1 MKNLK
6 LITVLLITLFAFSCK
21 KDKKNPEQTSTNI
34 HGRVDV
40 PNNVAPSTVT
50 VSDVIGEY
58 SLNENNEFST
68 NTFNPIIAY
77 NGVFGGIIYIGIPS
91 VEEKDNYT
99 LNAKETA
106 IFLTLRS
113 IPLTLQKQNYEI
125 IGKFK
130 EYVYSFQEV
139 KNLETKIIQS
149 ISTNANLKVSDFAN
163 ELNLASIKIITEIGL
178 NKPPHTNLRV
188 GTTNGFVR
196 GIKIEASD
204 KPDVVDPIT
213 GEITIVRKI
222 YNEHQAVLGVGI
234 GDYDYNTDK
243 VVNWNGAIE
252 GYLAPMNSGAFIDK
266 FTTLSGFP
274 SAISSLVEDWKNVAQ
289 YGIFNTVA
297 NTTTFSTE
305 NEITLKVKNP
315 NKDGIVIASPKLP
328 EVAVRNI
335 IELAFDGIG
344 RIGGF
349 ATVLTET
356 KITENEFIAA
366 FYNWLVLPAQQQ
378 TFNAIRN
385 DVTNKNYNTALHTTF
400 DAFTDFFSD
409 QAFDAFLES
418 AIRNS
423 IKNPQNIPQIKAAA
437 TKYYKSFD
445 NLMKN
450 VELVNIASNIAGFLT
465 EMYFFESFA
474 IPVNFSDNY
483 APASPIILAPLDKE
497 ILNNV
502 SVTTLRWS
510 STDPEGDPISYDI
523 YLGTNWSNIQPI
535 EINIQQTSLLL
546 NIQPNTRYVGKVVAK
561 ASNQKSETKFTFDNG
576 VATNTQLPIVTTTNV
591 TNITNTQ
598 ATSGGTITTQ
608 GSSAVSARGVC
619 WSTSPSPTIA
629 NSKTADGTGTGSFTS
644 ALTGLTA
651 NTTYYVRAYATN
663 SSGTAY
669 GNQLVFL
676 TTANTQL
683 PTVTTTNATNITNT
697 QATSG
702 GNVTDQGSSA
712 VTVKGVCWST
722 TQNPTTANNK
732 TVNGSGTGSYNTD
745 IYPLTANTTYYVR
758 AYATNSSGTAYGNQ
772 ITITTTGGTTTNPY
786 LNPNLTYGTVTD
798 IDGNTYATIQI
809 GTQTWMAENLKT
821 TRYND
826 GTAIPNVT
834 DRGIWGGLTTG
845 AWCNYDNN
853 ASNNSTYGK
862 LYNWYAVNTGKL
874 APAGWHV
881 PSEAEWQTLNNYF
894 GNSVA
899 AGEMKTTTLWN
910 SPNTGATNS
919 SGFTA
924 LPAGYRADNGIF
936 FEIGV
941 SGDFWSST
949 VTTTGNARIR
959 YLYYEYPNVLGLNF
973 VFRSGCSV
981 RCVRD

>member
-91 VEEKDNYT
+91 AEEKDNYT

-163 ELNLASIKIITEIGL
+163 ELNLASTKIITEIGL

-188 GTTNGFVR
+188 GTTNGLVR

-243 VVNWNGAIE
+243 VVNWNGTIE

-344 RIGGF
+344 RIDGF

-437 TKYYKSFD
+437 TKYYNSFD

-510 STDPEGDPISYDI
+510 STDPESDPISYDI

-535 EINIQQTSLLL
+535 EINIPQTSLLL
-546 NIQPNTRYVGKVVAK
+546 NIQSNTRYVGKVVAK
-561 ASNQKSETKFTFDNG
+561 AGNQKSETKFTFDNG
-576 VATNTQLPIVTTTNV
+576 VATNTQLPIVTTTN
-591 TNITNTQ
+591 
-598 ATSGGTITTQ
+598 
-608 GSSAVSARGVC
+608 
-619 WSTSPSPTIA
+619 
-629 NSKTADGTGTGSFTS
+629 
-644 ALTGLTA
+644 
-651 NTTYYVRAYATN
+651 
-663 SSGTAY
+663 
-669 GNQLVFL
+669 
-676 TTANTQL
+676 
-683 PTVTTTNATNITNT
+683 ATNITNT
-697 QATSG
+697 QATTG
-702 GNVTDQGSSA
+702 GNVTNQGSST

-732 TVNGSGTGSYNTD
+732 TVNGSGTGSYSTD
-745 IYPLTANTTYYVR
+745 IYPLTANNIYYVR
-758 AYATNSSGTAYGNQ
+758 AYATNSSGTAYGNE
-772 ITITTTGGTTTNPY
+772 ITVNTTVCYSTNIV

-798 IDGNTYATIQI
+798 IDGNSYATIQI
-809 GTQTWMAENLKT
+809 GNQTWMAENLKT
-821 TRYND
+821 THYND
-826 GTAIPNVT
+826 GSAIPNVT
-834 DRGIWGGLTTG
+834 DNTTWTGLTTG
-845 AWCNYDNN
+845 AWCNYNN
-853 ASNNSTYGK
+853 DLINNSTYGK
-862 LYNWYAVNTGKL
+862 LYNWYAINTGKL
-874 APAGWHV
+874 APNGWHI
-881 PSEAEWQTLNNYF
+881 PTDQEWSNLINHLGSQSGKNMKSTSNLWSNQT
-894 GNSVA
+894 
-899 AGEMKTTTLWN
+899 
-910 SPNTGATNS
+910 NTNFCNDNS
-919 SGFTA
+919 SGFSGLA
-924 LPAGYRADNGIF
+924 GGYRAVFNNILLFGNLSHV
-936 FEIGV
+936 GYW
-941 SGDFWSST
+941 WSSSLGYT
-949 VTTTGNARIR
+949 NGAWYRE
-959 YLYYEYPNVLGLNF
+959 LQPNVNSAIRGSAEYYVGF
-973 VFRSGCSV
+973 SV
-981 RCVRD
+981 RCIKD

>member
-1 MKNLK
+1 MRNLK
-6 LITVLLITLFAFSCK
+6 LISILLFTFFVFSCK
-21 KDKKNPEQTSTNI
+21 KDKNNPVEANTLI
-34 HGRVDV
+34 KGRVDI
-40 PNNVAPSTVT
+40 PDNVAPSIVT
-50 VSDVIGEY
+50 VSDVVGEY
-58 SLNENNEFST
+58 SLDDNNEFST
-68 NTFNPIIAY
+68 TTFNPIIAY
-77 NGVFGGIIYIGIPS
+77 NSVLGDIIYIGIPS
-91 VEEKDNYT
+91 PEEKDNYN

-113 IPLTLQKQNYEI
+113 IPLILQPQNYEI

-130 EYVYSFQEV
+130 DYVYSFQEV
-139 KNLETKIIQS
+139 KNLEQKIIQS
-149 ISTNANLKVSDFAN
+149 ISTNAILNVDYFAN
-163 ELNLASIKIITEIGL
+163 ELSLASNKIISEIGL
-178 NKPPHTNLRV
+178 NKPPHTNLRI
-188 GTTNGFVR
+188 GTTNGFVK

-222 YNEHQAVLGVGI
+222 YNEHQAVLGVGV
-234 GDYDYNTDK
+234 GDYDYNTEK
-243 VVNWNGAIE
+243 VENWNGAIE

-266 FTTLSGFP
+266 FASLSGFP
-274 SAISSLVEDWKNVAQ
+274 SAISSLVQDWKNVAQ
-289 YGIFNTVA
+289 YGVFNAVA

-328 EVAVRNI
+328 EVAIRNI

-344 RIGGF
+344 RMDGF
-349 ATVLTET
+349 ATLLTET

-366 FYNWLVLPAQQQ
+366 FYNWIVLPAQEQK
-378 TFNAIRN
+378 FNSIRD
-385 DVTNKNYNTALHTTF
+385 DVANKNYNAALHTTF
-400 DAFTDFFSD
+400 DALYDFFSD

-423 IKNPQNIPQIKAAA
+423 IDNPQNVPQIKAAA
-437 TKYYKSFD
+437 TKYYNSFSS
-445 NLMKN
+445 LMKK

-474 IPVNFSDNY
+474 VPVNFSDNY

-561 ASNQKSETKFTFDNG
+561 AGNQKSETNFTFDNG
-576 VATNTQLPIVTTTNV
+576 VATNTQLPTVTTTNA

-598 ATSGGTITTQ
+598 ATTGGNVTNQ
-608 GSSAVSARGVC
+608 GSSAVTVKGVC
-619 WSTSPSPTIA
+619 WSTTQNPTIT
-629 NSKTADGTGTGSFTS
+629 NNKTVNGSGTGSYSTDIYP
-644 ALTGLTA
+644 LTA

-697 QATSG
+697 QATTG

-758 AYATNSSGTAYGNQ
+758 AYATNGNGTAYGNQ
-772 ITITTTGGTTTNPY
+772 ISLATTGSIF
-786 LNPNLTYGTVTD
+786 NPNLTYGTMTD
-798 IDGNTYATIQI
+798 IDGNVYKTIQI

-826 GTAIPNVT
+826 GIAIRSDISAWGMGIGAYTINNNTA
-834 DRGIWGGLTTG
+834 
-845 AWCNYDNN
+845 NN
-853 ASNNSTYGK
+853 TTYGK

-881 PSEAEWQTLNNYF
+881 PTDAEWATLINYL
-894 GNSVA
+894 GGGSVA
-899 AGEMKTTTLWN
+899 GNKMKATTLW

-919 SGFTA
+919 SGFTG
-924 LPAGYRADNGIF
+924 LPAGGYYPDGWGNWYYSGID
-936 FEIGV
+936 GR
-941 SGDFWSST
+941 FWSTST
-949 VTTTGNARIR
+949 HYTNVIDRGWMCLILHNTSDVMINSNEK
-959 YLYYEYPNVLGLNF
+959 YYGY
-973 VFRSGCSV
+973 SV

>member
-1 MKNLK
+1 MLKLFTMKNLK

-21 KDKKNPEQTSTNI
+21 KDKKNPEQTSTII

-40 PNNVAPSTVT
+40 PNNIAPSTVT

-243 VVNWNGAIE
+243 VINWNGAIE

-502 SVTTLRWS
+502 SVTSLRWS

-576 VATNTQLPIVTTTNV
+576 VATNI
-591 TNITNTQ
+591 
-598 ATSGGTITTQ
+598 
-608 GSSAVSARGVC
+608 
-619 WSTSPSPTIA
+619 
-629 NSKTADGTGTGSFTS
+629 
-644 ALTGLTA
+644 
-651 NTTYYVRAYATN
+651 
-663 SSGTAY
+663 
-669 GNQLVFL
+669 
-676 TTANTQL
+676 QL

-697 QATSG
+697 QATTG
-702 GNVTDQGSSA
+702 GNVTNQGSSA

-722 TQNPTTANNK
+722 SQNPTTANNK
-732 TVNGSGTGSYNTD
+732 TVNGSGTGSYSTD

-758 AYATNSSGTAYGNQ
+758 AYATNSSGTAYGSQ
-772 ITITTTGGTTTNPY
+772 ITITTTGGTITNPY
-786 LNPNLTYGTVTD
+786 LNPSLTYGTVTD
-798 IDGNTYATIQI
+798 IDGNVYATIQI

-821 TRYND
+821 TKYND
-826 GTAIPNVT
+826 GTAIPNIT
-834 DRGIWGGLTTG
+834 DNTAWEGLTTG
-845 AWCNYDNN
+845 AWCNYNN
-853 ASNNSTYGK
+853 DVNNNSTYGK

-881 PSEAEWQTLNNYF
+881 PTDAEWTTLTNYL
-894 GNSVA
+894 G
-899 AGEMKTTTLWN
+899 GDEGDKMKATTLWTAYAGITN
-910 SPNTGATNS
+910 TNS
-919 SGFTA
+919 SGFTG
-924 LPAGYRADNGIF
+924 LPAGFRNYFGTF
-936 FEIGV
+936 TSIG
-941 SGDFWSST
+941 SYGYFWSSPEYNT
-949 VTTTGNARIR
+949 SNAWYRMLF
-959 YLYYEYPNVLGLNF
+959 YNYSDAYST
-973 VFRSGCSV
+973 SGYKRNGFSV

>member
-6 LITVLLITLFAFSCK
+6 LITILFITLFAFSCK
-21 KDKKNPEQTSTNI
+21 KDKKNPEQTSTII
-34 HGRVDV
+34 HGKVDV

-58 SLNENNEFST
+58 SLNDNNEFST

-130 EYVYSFQEV
+130 EYIYSFQEV

-163 ELNLASIKIITEIGL
+163 ELSLASTKIITEIGL

-243 VVNWNGAIE
+243 VVNWNGTIE

-328 EVAVRNI
+328 EVAVHNI

-344 RIGGF
+344 RIDGF

-356 KITENEFIAA
+356 KITENEFIGA

-400 DAFTDFFSD
+400 DAFTAFFSD

-437 TKYYKSFD
+437 TKYYNSFD

-523 YLGTNWSNIQPI
+523 YLGTNWSNILPI

-546 NIQPNTRYVGKVVAK
+546 NIQLNTRYVGKVVAK
-561 ASNQKSETKFTFDNG
+561 AGNQKSETKFTFDNG
-576 VATNTQLPIVTTTNV
+576 VATNILLPTVITTNV

-598 ATSGGTITTQ
+598 ATT
-608 GSSAVSARGVC
+608 
-619 WSTSPSPTIA
+619 
-629 NSKTADGTGTGSFTS
+629 
-644 ALTGLTA
+644 
-651 NTTYYVRAYATN
+651 
-663 SSGTAY
+663 
-669 GNQLVFL
+669 
-676 TTANTQL
+676 
-683 PTVTTTNATNITNT
+683 
-697 QATSG
+697 G
-702 GNVTDQGSSA
+702 GNVTNQGSSA

-732 TVNGSGTGSYNTD
+732 TVNGSGTGSYSTD

-772 ITITTTGGTTTNPY
+772 ITITTTGGTITNPY
-786 LNPNLTYGTVTD
+786 LNPSLTYGTVTD

-821 TRYND
+821 THYND

-834 DRGIWGGLTTG
+834 DNTAWSNLTTG
-845 AWCNYDNN
+845 AWCYYNNNN
-853 ASNNSTYGK
+853 AYNSIFGK
-862 LYNWYAVNTGKL
+862 LYNYNAVNTGKL
-874 APAGWHV
+874 CPQGWHIPTV
-881 PSEAEWQTLNNYF
+881 TEWTILTDYLGGIFEAPKKMMST
-894 GNSVA
+894 S
-899 AGEMKTTTLWN
+899 LWTRN
-910 SPNTGATNS
+910 HFTPTNS
-919 SGFTA
+919 SGFSL
-924 LPAGYRADNGIF
+924 LPGGHRVNSDFQGIPGGAFGDGYGMW
-936 FEIGV
+936 
-941 SGDFWSST
+941 WSST
-949 VTTTGNARIR
+949 SISISVSNAMFVSS
-959 YLYYEYPNVLGLNF
+959 YTNNLELYVKSILDGA
-973 VFRSGCSV
+973 SC
-981 RCVRD
+981 RCIKD

>member
-1 MKNLK
+1 MRKFIPMKNLK
-6 LITVLLITLFAFSCK
+6 LIAISISIFLVFACK
-21 KDKKNPEQTSTNI
+21 KDKKNPEQASTIII
-34 HGRVDV
+34 HGSVDV

-58 SLNENNEFST
+58 SLNDNNEFNT

-91 VEEKDNYT
+91 LEEKDNYT

-106 IFLTLRS
+106 IFFTLRS
-113 IPLTLQKQNYEI
+113 IPLTLQPQNYEI

-139 KNLETKIIQS
+139 KNLESKIIQS

-163 ELNLASIKIITEIGL
+163 ELSLASTKIITEIGL

-188 GTTNGFVR
+188 GITNGFVR

-204 KPDVVDPIT
+204 KPDIVDPIT

-234 GDYDYNTDK
+234 GDYDYNTDQ

-266 FTTLSGFP
+266 FASLSGFP

-289 YGIFNTVA
+289 YGVYNAVA
-297 NTTTFSTE
+297 NSTTVSTE

-315 NKDGIVIASPKLP
+315 NKDGIVIASPKLQ
-328 EVAVRNI
+328 EVAVRNV

-344 RIGGF
+344 RIDGF
-349 ATVLTET
+349 ATLLTET

-366 FYNWLVLPAQQQ
+366 FYNWIVLPAQQQ
-378 TFNAIRN
+378 IFNSIRDN
-385 DVTNKNYNTALHTTF
+385 VANKDYNTALHTTF
-400 DAFTDFFSD
+400 DAFTGFFSD
-409 QAFDAFLES
+409 QAFDAFLEN

-437 TKYYKSFD
+437 TKYYNSFD

-497 ILNNV
+497 ILNNL

-510 STDPEGDPISYDI
+510 SIDPEGDPISYDI
-523 YLGTNWSNIQPI
+523 YLGTTWSNIQPI
-535 EINIQQTSLLL
+535 ETNIQQTGLLL

-561 ASNQKSETKFTFDNG
+561 AGNQKAETKFTFDNG
-576 VATNTQLPIVTTTNV
+576 VA
-591 TNITNTQ
+591 
-598 ATSGGTITTQ
+598 S
-608 GSSAVSARGVC
+608 
-619 WSTSPSPTIA
+619 
-629 NSKTADGTGTGSFTS
+629 
-644 ALTGLTA
+644 
-651 NTTYYVRAYATN
+651 
-663 SSGTAY
+663 
-669 GNQLVFL
+669 
-676 TTANTQL
+676 NTQL
-683 PTVTTTNATNITNT
+683 PTVTTINASSITNT
-697 QATSG
+697 QATTG
-702 GNVTDQGSSA
+702 GNVTNQGSSA

-732 TVNGSGTGSYNTD
+732 TVNGSGIGSYSTD

-758 AYATNSSGTAYGNQ
+758 AYATNSNGTAYGNQ
-772 ITITTTGGTTTNPY
+772 ISFTTTNNTGSIF
-786 LNPNLTYGTVTD
+786 NPNLAYGTMTD
-798 IDGNTYATIQI
+798 IDGNVYKTITI

-826 GTAIPNVT
+826 GSTIPDIT
-834 DRGIWGGLTTG
+834 DNNTWASLTTG
-845 AWCNYDNN
+845 AYCFYNNDQSNN
-853 ASNNSTYGK
+853 ATYSK

-881 PSEAEWQTLNNYF
+881 PTDVEWSILISYLGGT
-894 GNSVA
+894 SS
-899 AGEMKTTTLWN
+899 AGGKMKSTILWN
-910 SPNTGATNS
+910 SPNTNANNL
-919 SGFTA
+919 SGFSAIPTGERSTDGTYNYIGQSETFWSLNA
-924 LPAGYRADNGIF
+924 RDNGSAWYCILNY
-936 FEIGV
+936 
-941 SGDFWSST
+941 SNS
-949 VTTTGNARIR
+949 NAGIT
-959 YLYYEYPNVLGLNF
+959 YYNNKVGF
-973 VFRSGCSV
+973 SI
-981 RCVRD
+981 RCVKD